1 MCTESD
7 PLRVRLEVWHPECW
21 TIATTETAD
30 VGVLGRVVA
39 TTTDSQSTAL
49 VTLYADRQRDLD
61 DAVET
66 IRASHQVHTATKL
79 QLSPSTSSTRGSK
92 PGNAIYDLLIEHEA
106 SSQISGAFL
115 SRDFIHAQPVDT
127 HDGRERWDLLTMQ
140 TRREVHDTLNTIA
153 AEHDA
158 DITVTSLSSTTNAAS
173 EAPFSL
179 TSLSARQRE
188 VFELARARGYYEWP
202 KQISGTKLADEL
214 KISTSTLHEHL
225 HKAEAKLL
233 GTQ

>member
-7 PLRVRLEVWHPECW
+7 PLRVRLEVWHPGCW
-21 TIATTETAD
+21 TIATTETVD

-61 DAVET
+61 DAVEI
-66 IRASHQVHTATKL
+66 IRSSHQVHTATKVPP
-79 QLSPSTSSTRGSK
+79 SPSISNTRDSK
-92 PGNAIYDLLIEHEA
+92 LGNTVRDLLIEHEA
-106 SSQISGAFL
+106 GSQISGAFL

-140 TRREVHDTLNTIA
+140 SRHDVHDTLKTISE
-153 AEHDA
+153 EHDA
-158 DITVTSLSSTTNAAS
+158 EITVTSLSSTRNAAS

-202 KQISGTKLADEL
+202 KQIFGTKLANEL
-214 KISTSTLHEHL
+214 EISTSTLHEHL